1 MKVKTSENGSNQWVK
16 AKLNRDL
23 CFTTTN
29 TLQFLYMKQGRYLLA
44 YNSEQVKSSNFSLA
58 LNVSHFVTLFFFF
71 FSIWN
76 LKGHFPMILPSS
88 SVFAEA
94 EWNKIWLSWKD
105 VGRIQSVCLFCA
117 CKSFDPVSEGCSDL
131 MLFRLISL
139 PSSPGELSL

>member
-1 MKVKTSENGSNQWVK
+1 MSESK
-16 AKLNRDL
+16 AKQRFVIYNNKHASVSLHETGSLPLGVQFWASEEFKFQFGIKCKSL
-23 CFTTTN
+23 C
-29 TLQFLYMKQGRYLLA
+29 
-44 YNSEQVKSSNFSLA
+44 
-58 LNVSHFVTLFFFF
+58 HFVFLF